1 MLLGLLL
8 AVVAAGTPAADRSL
22 TVFAAASLTDVLQ
35 EIGAA
40 YTAASAEPV
49 RFSFAGSGTLA
60 RQIEA
65 GAPADVFVSADQQWM
80 DYLQQ
85 RQLVDP
91 ATRRD
96 VAGNT
101 LVLVAPAGSDVRLAI
116 APGFDLAAALGP
128 KGRLATGDPDTI
140 PAGRYT
146 RAALQHLGVWDAVA
160 SRVVPTDSVRAALNF
175 VIRGEA
181 ALGVVY
187 ATDIL
192 GVQRVRQIAR
202 FPADSHPPI
211 TYPVAVTSRG
221 GTNAARFVQFLR
233 GAQARAIFNQYGFES
248 P

>member
-8 AVVAAGTPAADRSL
+8 AAFAAATAAADRSL

-40 YTAASAEPV
+40 YTATGAEPV

-101 LVLVAPAGSDVRLAI
+101 LVLVAPAGSDVTLAI
-116 APGFDLAAALGP
+116 APGFELAAALGP

-140 PAGRYT
+140 PAGRYA
-146 RAALQHLGVWDAVA
+146 RAALQQLGVWDTVA

-175 VIRGEA
+175 VVRGEA

-187 ATDIL
+187 ATDIP

-221 GTNAARFVQFLR
+221 GANAARFVQFLR
-233 GAQARAIFNQYGFES
+233 GAEARAIFNHYGFES

>member
-8 AVVAAGTPAADRSL
+8 VICAAGARAADRSL

-40 YTAASAEPV
+40 YTARTAEPV
-49 RFSFAGSGTLA
+49 RFSFAGSATLA

-85 RQLVDP
+85 RQLIVP
-91 ATRRD
+91 ASRTD

-101 LVLVAPAGSDVRLAI
+101 LVLVAPVDSRLTLAI
-116 APGFDLAAALGP
+116 APGFELSAALGAT
-128 KGRLATGDPDTI
+128 GRLATGDTDTI
-140 PAGRYT
+140 PAGRYA
-146 RAALQHLGVWDAVA
+146 RAALQHLGVWNAIRA
-160 SRVVPTDSVRAALNF
+160 RVVPTDSVRAALNF
-175 VIRGEA
+175 VVRGEA
-181 ALGVVY
+181 ELGVVY

-192 GVQRVRQIAR
+192 GVQRVREIGR

-211 TYPVAVTSRG
+211 TYPAAVTSRSRAD
-221 GTNAARFVQFLR
+221 AARFVQFLHDPE
-233 GAQARAIFNQYGFES
+233 ARAIFSQYGFK
-248 P
+248 PP